1 MDYAF
6 ETNALSDFGID
17 YWAFDAF
24 YANTA
29 QSGHGILDKINR
41 LLSVAYISST
51 RKQRIKLSLV
61 TNIPELF
68 EMIKT
73 TYGTKKYRDVISI
86 ILVDT
91 VKRVVANE
99 YQFPL
104 DEDNFTKRIF

>member
-51 RKQRIKLSLV
+51 RKQLIKLSLV
-61 TNIPELF
+61 INIPELF
-68 EMIKT
+68 EMIKN